1 MLSFMVYVGT
11 YTHTGSTYRS
21 EGIYVYRMDAATGI
35 LTFVGAVAGII
46 NPSFLAIS
54 ADCRF
59 LYAVNEL
66 FESTGETEGE
76 LSAFAIDS
84 RSGLLN
90 LLNVQGTRGT
100 LPCYVHI
107 NPQARLAFV
116 ANYGSGSVTVLPIA
130 EDGRLEVP
138 IQIIEHHGSSINM
151 PRQAAPHVHSILLDS
166 AARYALVTDF
176 GIDKIV
182 VYQLDRANAETPL
195 LRVREVAVP
204 AGSGP
209 RHMAFHPNGRFLYVV
224 NELSSTVTAFAY
236 HQTGGTLAVLQNVT
250 TLPEDFTGTNLC
262 GDIHVAP
269 SGAYLYVSNRG
280 HDSMSIFAIDHTT
293 GHLTIV
299 GFVPTQ
305 GRTPRNFAFDPT
317 GSWLLVTNQDSN
329 TVVQFK
335 VDRVSGQL
343 TPTGQVVAVPTPSFV
358 TIIALDKR

>member
-59 LYAVNEL
+59 LYAVNEH
-66 FESTGETEGE
+66 FESSGRTEGE

-84 RSGLLN
+84 QSGLLN

-100 LPCYVHI
+100 LPCYVHV
-107 NPQARLAFV
+107 NPQLGLALV
-116 ANYGSGSVTVLPIA
+116 ANYGSGTVTVLPIA
-130 EDGRLEVP
+130 EDGRLGVP
-138 IQIIEHHGSSINM
+138 IQVIEHHGSGINM
-151 PRQAAPHVHSILLDS
+151 PRQAAPHVHSILLDPV
-166 AARYALVTDF
+166 ARYALVADF
-176 GIDKIV
+176 GIDKILI
-182 VYQLDRANAETPL
+182 YQLDRTNTKEPL

-236 HQTGGTLAVLQNVT
+236 HQTDGTLGALHHVT
-250 TLPEDFTGTNLC
+250 TLPEDFVGTNLC

-269 SGAYLYVSNRG
+269 SGAHLYVSNRG
-280 HDSMSIFAIDHTT
+280 HDSISIFTIDQAT

-299 GFVPTQ
+299 WIVPTH
-305 GRTPRNFAFDPT
+305 GETPRNFAF
-317 GSWLLVTNQDSN
+317 
-329 TVVQFK
+329 
-335 VDRVSGQL
+335 
-343 TPTGQVVAVPTPSFV
+343 
-358 TIIALDKR
+358 